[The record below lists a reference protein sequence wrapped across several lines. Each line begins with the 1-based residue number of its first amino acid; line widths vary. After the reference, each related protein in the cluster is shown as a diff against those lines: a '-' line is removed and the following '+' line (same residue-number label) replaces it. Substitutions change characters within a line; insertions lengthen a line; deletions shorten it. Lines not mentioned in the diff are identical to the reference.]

1 MSRVTLDDLL
11 KKVGIVP
18 SQLDEPCTNQHLQDI
33 ALFLKS
39 WRTVAHHLEL
49 SNVKVDEVE
58 RDGVNEKEKKVKIL
72 ESWKAK
78 FAFKANYRML
88 IEALL
93 KCEEA
98 YQAEQVCHLLESQ
111 KGTLAVYV
119 NSMLASVSQ
128 TSSQCGFFHY
138 HTWEGSGDCCNVFII
153 FIGIHAEPVI

>member
-1 MSRVTLDDLL
+1 MSRVTLDELL

-18 SQLDEPCTNQHLQDI
+18 SQLDEPCTDQHLQDI

-39 WRTVAHHLEL
+39 WRTVARHLGL
-49 SNVKVDEVE
+49 SNAKVEEVE
-58 RDGVNEKEKKVKIL
+58 RDGMNEKEKKLKIL

-88 IEALL
+88 IEILL

-111 KGTLAVYV
+111 KGTWLC
-119 NSMLASVSQ
+119 M
-128 TSSQCGFFHY
+128 
-138 HTWEGSGDCCNVFII
+138 
-153 FIGIHAEPVI
+153 